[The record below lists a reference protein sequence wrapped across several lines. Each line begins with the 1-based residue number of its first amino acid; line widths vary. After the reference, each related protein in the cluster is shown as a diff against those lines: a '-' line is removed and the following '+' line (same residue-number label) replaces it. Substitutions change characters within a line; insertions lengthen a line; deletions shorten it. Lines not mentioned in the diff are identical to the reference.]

1 MENYNFG
8 PNVIYEAFWES
19 DRNLK
24 RSLQRSF
31 EMQIWKAIAIGQF
44 AGGNQVRSLCGSF
57 DKGPGGI
64 TDKGPGGITWG
75 CGSLSGPFDKGTQT
89 QVARARGNHPGRAL

>member
-1 MENYNFG
+1 MEHSNFG

-31 EMQIWKAIAIGQF
+31 EMQIWKAISLVNLRGE
-44 AGGNQVRSLCGSF
+44 AGAHEA
-57 DKGPGGI
+57 PY
-64 TDKGPGGITWG
+64 
-75 CGSLSGPFDKGTQT
+75 
-89 QVARARGNHPGRAL
+89 VALLIRVSRARPGESPGAAHTAAPLETELEPYKQSLVRE